1 MYVHTEDNGIITIQ
15 PTATATGIK
24 TYSCAVC
31 GYVMRTETIPS
42 IGAAHTHYF
51 SSLWSAD
58 RYSHWHECECGKT
71 SDMSAHIEDSGI
83 VTVRP
88 TEISEGTVTYS
99 CRVCGYV
106 MRTAAI
112 PPTPA
117 YPETTALTEEELVD
131 YPIADDIEISL
142 KCNLSGLSEGTAR
155 LITKK
160 YFFDGSAIVSVS
172 QTEASKDAA
181 SKAAANLNGGSE
193 YNITYPFDITIYDPD
208 TNEKMSLRDNGY
220 ITLEIPVPEAL
231 MDHADEIGVYHIA
244 DGAAELLESSI
255 IISDGSTK
263 IHFTASKFSPFMFN
277 VHTKFPVEDVA
288 SGAGA
293 AANEV
298 PIDAGI
304 PVTNGVSVPN
314 ALLPRNL
321 RLSDKKHRYRILRK
335 RKLSDLVFVY

>member
-1 MYVHTEDNGIITIQ
+1 
-15 PTATATGIK
+15 
-24 TYSCAVC
+24 
-31 GYVMRTETIPS
+31 
-42 IGAAHTHYF
+42 
-51 SSLWSAD
+51 
-58 RYSHWHECECGKT
+58 
-71 SDMSAHIEDSGI
+71 
-83 VTVRP
+83 
-88 TEISEGTVTYS
+88 
-99 CRVCGYV
+99 

-193 YNITYPFDITIYDPD
+193 YNITYPFDITIYDTN